1 MCWRIYF
8 CGSAL
13 HLCHMKVITVEPWV
27 AFRPPSSPKWG
38 SSKGREARTSP
49 HRARG
54 ILHPVCSVLL
64 RIRGR
69 LRYND
74 EKRWNMKEDTEIV
87 NKRIWMRSHAALY
100 SFRSIDWLVGQRP
113 FACGRSVAF
122 TRLFNHLTFDGI
134 HSCGEP
140 KEGRQTHHRLCWVS
154 NTWLSIKFQ
163 TDMKESLWLS
173 WTKLCQAMWGWTL
186 NRALCGSTLMVRKV
200 KQKLRPSCSQA
211 RWRRRHMQA
220 LLHYLPPSHNFP
232 GNFPP
237 ASPCLPAA
245 PPSALH
251 ASERR

>member
-100 SFRSIDWLVGQRP
+100 SFRSIDWLVASDKDLLLVDVVLPLRASSIIWHLMAYIP
-113 FACGRSVAF
+113 AESRKKVIRLTTACVELATPDFLSNFKPIWR
-122 TRLFNHLTFDGI
+122 NH
-134 HSCGEP
+134 CG
-140 KEGRQTHHRLCWVS
+140 
-154 NTWLSIKFQ
+154 
-163 TDMKESLWLS
+163 
-173 WTKLCQAMWGWTL
+173 
-186 NRALCGSTLMVRKV
+186 
-200 KQKLRPSCSQA
+200 
-211 RWRRRHMQA
+211 
-220 LLHYLPPSHNFP
+220 
-232 GNFPP
+232 
-237 ASPCLPAA
+237 
-245 PPSALH
+245 
-251 ASERR
+251 